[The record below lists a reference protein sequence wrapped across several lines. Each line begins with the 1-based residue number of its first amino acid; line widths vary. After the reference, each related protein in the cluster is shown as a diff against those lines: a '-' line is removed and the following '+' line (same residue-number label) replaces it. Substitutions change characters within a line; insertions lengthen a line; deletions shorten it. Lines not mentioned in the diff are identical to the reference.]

1 MGIYKALTDYLP
13 EIQHRS
19 YGEWVV
25 DRESKGTAEDPI
37 QMPYVSYSRM
47 VRRFQNDVYD
57 FMENHPEYELHNYQK
72 ILEEHNIQWGTKPM
86 QEADVTALDGKCIMA
101 LLMGAVRAERFSEGA
116 LLNFFERGTIE
127 KWLLRLKEVDN

>member
-37 QMPYVSYSRM
+37 QMPYVSYSKM
-47 VRRFQNDVYD
+47 VRCFQNDVYD
-57 FMENHPEYELHNYQK
+57 FMDNHPEYELNNYQK
-72 ILEEHNIQWGTKPM
+72 ILEANNIQWGTKSM
-86 QEADVTALDGKCIMA
+86 QAADVASLDGKCIMA
-101 LLMGAVRAERFSEGA
+101 LIVGAVRAERFSEGA
-116 LLNFFERGTIE
+116 LFRFFESGTIE
-127 KWLLRLKEVDN
+127 KWLLRLKEIDN

>member
-47 VRRFQNDVYD
+47 IRRFQNDVYD
-57 FMENHPEYELHNYQK
+57 FMDNHPEYELNNYQK
-72 ILEEHNIQWGTKPM
+72 VLEANNIQWGTKSM
-86 QEADVTALDGKCIMA
+86 QTADVTALDGKCIMA
-101 LLMGAVRAERFSEGA
+101 LIVGAVRAERFSDGA
-116 LLNFFERGTIE
+116 LLNFFESGAIE
-127 KWLLRLKEVDN
+127 KWLLRPKEVDN

>member
-25 DRESKGTAEDPI
+25 DRESKGTAKDTV

-57 FMENHPEYELHNYQK
+57 FMENHPEYELNNYQK
-72 ILEEHNIQWGTKPM
+72 VLEAKNIQWGTKSM
-86 QEADVTALDGKCIMA
+86 QTADITLLDGKCIMS
-101 LLMGAVRAERFSEGA
+101 LIVGAVRAERFSDGA
-116 LLNFFERGTIE
+116 LLNFFESGAIE
-127 KWLLRLKEVDN
+127 KWLLRLKEVDD

>member
-13 EIQHRS
+13 EIEYRS
-19 YGEWVV
+19 YGEWVI
-25 DRESKGTAEDPI
+25 DRESKGTVEDPI

-57 FMENHPEYELHNYQK
+57 FMENHPEYELNNYQK
-72 ILEEHNIQWGTKPM
+72 ILEANNIQWGTKSM
-86 QEADVTALDGKCIMA
+86 QTADVASLDGKCIMA

-116 LLNFFERGTIE
+116 LLGFFENGTIE
-127 KWLLRLKEVDN
+127 KWLLRLREVDN

>member
-25 DRESKGTAEDPI
+25 DRESKGTVQDPI
-37 QMPYVSYSRM
+37 QMPYVSYSGV

-57 FMENHPEYELHNYQK
+57 FIDDHPEYELNNYQK
-72 ILEEHNIQWGTKPM
+72 VLEANNIQWGTKSM
-86 QEADVTALDGKCIMA
+86 QTAGVTLLDGKCIMA
-101 LLMGAVRAERFSEGA
+101 LIVGAVRAERFSDGA
-116 LLNFFERGTIE
+116 LLNFFESGAIE
-127 KWLLRLKEVDN
+127 KWLLRLTEVDN

>member
-13 EIQHRS
+13 EIEHRS

-25 DRESKGTAEDPI
+25 DRESRGTAEDPI

-57 FMENHPEYELHNYQK
+57 FMDNHPEYELNDYQK
-72 ILEEHNIQWGTKPM
+72 ILEANNIQWGTKSM
-86 QEADVTALDGKCIMA
+86 QAADVTALDGRCVMA
-101 LLMGAVRAERFSEGA
+101 LLMGAIRAERFYEGA
-116 LLNFFERGTIE
+116 LLNFFASGAIE
-127 KWLLRLKEVDN
+127 KWLLRLKEIDT

>member
-13 EIQHRS
+13 EIQDCS

-57 FMENHPEYELHNYQK
+57 FLDNHPEYELNNYQK
-72 ILEEHNIQWGTKPM
+72 VLEANNIQWGTKSM
-86 QEADVTALDGKCIMA
+86 QTADVTALDGKCIMA
-101 LLMGAVRAERFSEGA
+101 LILGAIRAERFSDGA
-116 LLNFFERGTIE
+116 LLNFFQSGAIE

>member
-13 EIQHRS
+13 EIQHRN

-25 DRESKGTAEDPI
+25 DRESKGTVEDPI

-72 ILEEHNIQWGTKPM
+72 ILEAHNIQWGTKSM
-86 QEADVTALDGKCIMA
+86 QTADVTALDGRCVLA
-101 LLMGAVRAERFSEGA
+101 LLTGAVRAERFSEGA
-116 LLNFFERGTIE
+116 LLNFFESGTIE
-127 KWLLRLKEVDN
+127 KWLLRLKEIDN

>member
-1 MGIYKALTDYLP
+1 MGIYKALNDYLP

-25 DRESKGTAEDPI
+25 DRESKGTTEDPI

-47 VRRFQNDVYD
+47 VRCFQNDVYE
-57 FMENHPEYELHNYQK
+57 FMENHPEYELNNYQK
-72 ILEEHNIQWGTKPM
+72 ILEANNIQWGTKSM
-86 QEADVTALDGKCIMA
+86 QTADVASLDEKCIMA

-116 LLNFFERGTIE
+116 LLGFFENGTIE
-127 KWLLRLKEVDN
+127 KWLLRLREVDN